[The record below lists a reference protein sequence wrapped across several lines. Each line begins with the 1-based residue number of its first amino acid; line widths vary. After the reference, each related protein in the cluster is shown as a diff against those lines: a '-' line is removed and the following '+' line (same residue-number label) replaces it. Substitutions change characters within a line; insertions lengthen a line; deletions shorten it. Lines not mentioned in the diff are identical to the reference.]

1 MSPSDATA
9 AADPVHVVLV
19 TVPDAE
25 VGARLAR
32 VVVEERLAAC
42 VNLLPGVRS
51 IYRWQGA
58 VHDDAEVLL
67 VMKTRADR
75 VEALGARVRELHP
88 YEVPEVLALAAAG
101 GSLEYLAWVRAEA
114 AP

>member
-1 MSPSDATA
+1 MSPSEMTPSA
-9 AADPVHVVLV
+9 PLVHVVLV
-19 TVPDAE
+19 TAPDAE

-42 VNLLPGVRS
+42 VNVVPGVRS

-58 VHDDAEVLL
+58 VQDDAEVLL

-75 VEALGARVRELHP
+75 VDALGARVRELHP
-88 YEVPEVLALAAAG
+88 NVLPEVIALAAAG
-101 GSLEYLAWVRAEA
+101 GSPDYLAWVRAEA